1 MEVLNVTYHCK
12 PGKREAF
19 LNAIISEKI
28 DIACR
33 NEEGNLK
40 YGYYLPTDSADEM
53 LLIEKW
59 RDAECLAAHGQQP
72 HYQRLGE
79 LKAEFV
85 NETVLEK
92 FHVD

>member
-12 PGKREAF
+12 PGKRDAF

-33 NEEGNLK
+33 KEEGNLK

>member
-12 PGKREAF
+12 PGKRDAF
-19 LNAIISEKI
+19 LNAIILEKI
-28 DIACR
+28 DIACG
-33 NEEGNLK
+33 NEEGNLT

-59 RDAECLAAHGQQP
+59 RNAECLAAHGQQP